1 MKITP
6 EIEAVARA
14 IYEKRN
20 GVGTAPFS
28 QKPIAHKE
36 PYYLDAIAAI
46 RALRVP
52 TWRMQIEGR
61 NALLLETE
69 DDEYSPSTNETR
81 DAYIAMLDA
90 ALGENK

>member
-1 MKITP
+1 MTITP

-20 GVGTAPFS
+20 GLGAVPFS
-28 QKPIAHKE
+28 RRPIAHKE
-36 PYYLDAIAAI
+36 PYYLDAVAAI
-46 RALRVP
+46 RALREP

-81 DAYIAMLDA
+81 DAYTAMIDV
-90 ALGENK
+90 ALGGNK

>member
-36 PYYLDAIAAI
+36 PYYLDAVAALKAI
-46 RALRVP
+46 RIP
-52 TWRMQIEGR
+52 TERQKEKGIELSWLY
-61 NALLLETE
+61 NFNEEET
-69 DDEYSPSTNETR
+69 YT
-81 DAYIAMLDA
+81 AMIDV
-90 ALGENK
+90 ALGGANK